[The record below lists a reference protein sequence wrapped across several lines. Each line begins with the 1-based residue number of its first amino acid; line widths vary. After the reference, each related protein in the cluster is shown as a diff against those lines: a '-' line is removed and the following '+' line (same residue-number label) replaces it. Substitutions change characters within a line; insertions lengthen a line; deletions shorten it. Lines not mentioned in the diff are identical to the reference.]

1 MRLYGSLLLPFL
13 SHLDRPRSWNHAR
26 ARGLWQ
32 NRPSAGAFRA
42 LLGAPRLGAQ
52 RVLVHGT
59 QLVDSLPLAHPV
71 RVEFLSF
78 LFILLSP
85 TVEFLL
91 AVLLFP
97 EPLEH
102 GTDFKQHFYSNHRWF
117 FVLAALLPP
126 LDAADTLLKGYAHFA
141 AQGTIYP
148 VTIVS
153 IFALTLLA
161 ATTDDERFHK
171 FFALFFLVYILIFI
185 GINLRTLT

>member
-1 MRLYGSLLLPFL
+1 MDPFSYL
-13 SHLDRPRSWNHAR
+13 SFLTSIVLGLGITRVLAGCGKLVQ
-26 ARGLWQ
+26 ARGHFVHYWVHHVWALNVFLYMTLNWWIL
-32 NRPSAGAFRA
+32 FRW
-42 LLGAPRLGAQ
+42 
-52 RVLVHGT
+52 HT
-59 QLVDSLPLAHPV
+59 QS
-71 RVEFLSF
+71 EWNFFLF

-85 TVEFLL
+85 TIEFLL

-102 GTDFKQHFYSNHRWF
+102 GTNFKQHFYANHRWF

-126 LDAADTLLKGYAHFA
+126 LDAVDTLLKGFAHFA
-141 AQGTIYP
+141 AQGSIYP

-153 IFALTLLA
+153 IFALNLVA

-185 GINLRTLT
+185 GINLRVLT